1 MKHFFIILADI
12 PLLLPRLHCFVIDQP
27 ATKNSPPICQH
38 SNSHFTAE
46 TRVLLLLQYIQ
57 LGTILSFDTV
67 GPRQWLTEWPQ
78 SDWLPTLRP
87 KIRELG
93 SKDDKSKWA
102 DVAVWWWWWRLMCLE
117 AAYEISISVSWRR
130 MLSPSTTCSN
140 TIKKYY
146 EKLKDA
152 TGERKK

>member
-1 MKHFFIILADI
+1 MKKCIILADFPI
-12 PLLLPRLHCFVIDQP
+12 LLTGLHCFVIDQP
-27 ATKNSPPICQH
+27 RANNKKFSPFFCQH

-46 TRVLLLLQYIQ
+46 TRVLLLLTSSF
-57 LGTILSFDTV
+57 GTILSFETV

-117 AAYEISISVSWRR
+117 AAYEEDAESLHHLQQYHKEILWKTKGCHRR
-130 MLSPSTTCSN
+130 T
-140 TIKKYY
+140 
-146 EKLKDA
+146 EKVRPA
-152 TGERKK
+152 R